1 LVRVARVAALDRH
14 PDGLGETVE
23 MMSGDG
29 TAAMAVTCDLT
40 DEATVQRAVRK
51 VVAEFRG
58 LDGVVANAGAGGRC
72 AMTDDGSAMR
82 VDETLCE
89 GTALCAQIAPDL
101 FELDGPPPTRVVA
114 TSLTE

>member
-82 VDETLCE
+82 VDETLCGE
-89 GTALCAQIAPDL
+89 LRYARRSRRTCSSSTARRQPVSSQ
-101 FELDGPPPTRVVA
+101 RR
-114 TSLTE
+114 